1 MSNWSSFK
9 NDQLVMESWR
19 SFSSEQ
25 IEVLN
30 EATVADS
37 LKRLGTAAKNILADL
52 ERKGE
57 VERYAEEALK
67 ALQDDP
73 AFKIDQAG
81 TEAEKAAII
90 MDRQIKLLQELIARK
105 RAELEL
111 GTTGE
116 MEKKAIEDTIAKA
129 TAKIEQIR
137 TGGDKPA
144 AAPAEQPK
152 QKNIGVFN
160 YMGPVTGRASTGAP
174 QTADLARLS
183 RFGGPPAAAG
193 GDGAEGDAGDGDES
207 ELPKDAPLSITKRQ
221 QDLRVGDEQRKE
233 QPLVMQLQ
241 KIGMSQ
247 QSAQQIAKRI
257 GKYLKQRNIPVAEG
271 MSIIKEALL
280 NEARWTPEARTVLR
294 YIYGHAS
301 KLRSTDKEFREFANS
316 FILGIHNIAKEQ
328 NPDKFRAFLKKR
340 KSPRSSM
347 PAGTIDAIS
356 DDEIK
361 ELMKYT
367 RNDPPFRRRARDAFD
382 YRQAKKAA
390 KSARRS
396 DIRSGKEQNVMAKI
410 MARFV
415 SDNQKLLDKDPA
427 LKAIFD
433 DPQKFNKLRKSVTS
447 FIRRQFKRRGYSE
460 DEYVKLLQEAFR
472 CELNKMLLEE

>member
-1 MSNWSSFK
+1 
-9 NDQLVMESWR
+9 MESWR
-19 SFSSEQ
+19 SYNNEEP
-25 IEVLN
+25 IVLN
-30 EATVADS
+30 ESTLDA
-37 LKRLGTAAKNILADL
+37 LKRIGAVVGGKLKDL
-52 ERKGE
+52 ESKGAAIK
-57 VERYAEEALK
+57 YADDALK
-67 ALQDDP
+67 ALQNDP

-81 TEAEKAAII
+81 TEAEKAAAKK
-90 MDRQIKLLQELIARK
+90 DSQITLLKDLIGRK
-105 RAELEL
+105 QAELEL
-111 GTTGE
+111 TNPANE
-116 MEKKAIEDTIAKA
+116 MERKAIEQTIKNAEDA
-129 TAKIEQIR
+129 IVAIR
-137 TGGDKPA
+137 TGTDKPA

-193 GDGAEGDAGDGDES
+193 GDGTEGDAGDGDES
-207 ELPKDAPLSITKRQ
+207 ELPKDAPLSITRRQ

-257 GKYLKQRNIPVAEG
+257 GQYLKQRNIPIAEG
-271 MSIIKEALL
+271 MLMIKEALL
-280 NEARWTPEARTVLR
+280 DEAPRWTSEARTLLR
-294 YIYGHAS
+294 YIYGHAR
-301 KLRSTDKEFREFANS
+301 KLDSTDKPYREFANS

-340 KSPRSSM
+340 KSPTSSM
-347 PAGTIDAIS
+347 PPGTIDAIS
-356 DDEIK
+356 DDELK
-361 ELMKYT
+361 SLMKYT
-367 RNDPPFRRRARDAFD
+367 RNDRPFRRHAKKAFD

-390 KSARRS
+390 KATRRS

-433 DPQKFNKLRKSVTS
+433 DPKKFNKLRKSVTN

-460 DEYVKLLQEAFR
+460 EEYSKLLQEAFR
-472 CELNKMLLEE
+472 HELNKMLLEE